1 MSLAAR
7 TAALLA
13 QIEAQR
19 VQRCAALL
27 APAQAQ
33 AQALGAAALR
43 EARQRVRT
51 ALRAERERVDAVVA
65 AAEARLA
72 TEQRLHRQRA
82 ASALLTRAWTALR
95 AELQSRWEDPAA
107 RAAWIALH
115 TRALPFAAGGT
126 WVIEAPADWPADEAD
141 ALIATLRTQG
151 ASEVRVERRADIAA
165 GLRLSAGHN
174 RVDAT
179 VDGLLADRAAIDGQ
193 LLALL
198 QSEAARCAPK

>member
-1 MSLAAR
+1 MSLAER

-19 VQRCAALL
+19 AQRCAALL

-33 AQALGAAALR
+33 AQALLGAALR

-51 ALRAERERVDAVVA
+51 ALRAERERVDAA
-65 AAEARLA
+65 LASAEAQLA
-72 TEQRLHRQRA
+72 TAQRLHRQRA
-82 ASALLTRAWTALR
+82 ASALLVRGWTALR
-95 AELQSRWEDPAA
+95 AELVARWQDPAA
-107 RAAWIALH
+107 RADWIALH
-115 TRALPFAAGGT
+115 TSALPFAAGGA
-126 WVIEAPADWPADEAD
+126 WIVEAPADWSAAEAD
-141 ALIATLRTQG
+141 ALCVTLRAQG
-151 ASEVRVERRADIAA
+151 ASAVQVQRRTDIAA

-198 QSEAARCAPK
+198 QAQESP

>member
-19 VQRCAALL
+19 VQRCTALI

-33 AQALGAAALR
+33 AQVLRAAALR
-43 EARQRVRT
+43 EARQRVCT
-51 ALRAERERVDAVVA
+51 ALRAERERVDAARA
-65 AAEARLA
+65 AAEAHLA

-95 AELQSRWEDPAA
+95 EELVARWRDPAA
-107 RAAWIALH
+107 RADWIALH
-115 TRALPFAAGGT
+115 ARALPFAAGDT
-126 WVIEAPADWPADEAD
+126 WIIEAPADWPADEAD
-141 ALIATLRTQG
+141 ALSAMLRKQG
-151 ASEVRVERRADIAA
+151 ASAVRVERRADIVA

-198 QSEAARCAPK
+198 QREAGG

>member
-19 VQRCAALL
+19 AQACTAVL

-33 AQALGAAALR
+33 AAAVRRAALR

-51 ALRAERERVDAVVA
+51 TLRAERERVDAALA
-65 AAEARLA
+65 AAAAHLA
-72 TEQRLHRQRA
+72 TEQRLQRQRSA
-82 ASALLTRAWTALR
+82 AALLARAWTALR
-95 AELQSRWEDPAA
+95 DALVARWQDPAA
-107 RAAWIALH
+107 RAAWIAWH
-115 TRALPFAAGGT
+115 TNDVPLPPGST
-126 WVIEAPADWPADEAD
+126 WLLEAPADWPAAEAN
-141 ALIATLRTQG
+141 ALCAALRAQG
-151 ASEVRVERRADIAA
+151 AADVRVDLRDDIAA

-179 VDGLLADRAAIDGQ
+179 VDGLLADRSAIDGR

-198 QSEAARCAPK
+198 QAPTADAP